1 MGEGIITFAAVA
13 MVLVRVVV
21 LGGLTRRLETAIGVN
36 SGTLSNHR
44 LAPSTV
50 VDLLR
55 DNNIQK
61 VKLFDADPNCLRAL
75 MGSGIEVMIGISSDL
90 LANLNSSTATVDLWV
105 SRMSPDTWLEAVPTS
120 SMIHVPISLY
130 VLFGGGDG

>member
-1 MGEGIITFAAVA
+1 MGEIASAVVA
-13 MVLVRVVV
+13 MVLVWVVV
-21 LGGLTRRLETAIGVN
+21 LGGSTRRVETAIGVN

-61 VKLFDADPNCLRAL
+61 V
-75 MGSGIEVMIGISSDL
+75 MIGVSSDL
-90 LANLNSSTATVDLWV
+90 LANLNSSTVAADLWV
-105 SRMSPDTWLEAVPTS
+105 SRMSPTWLEAVPTS

-130 VLFGGGDG
+130 VFFGEGDD